1 MNPADCQPKLQKEY
15 SRETWQAL
23 LPQLLPGVEMF
34 SRAQDFPLTSEHERG
49 IATARR
55 QFGAATLADGKRIA
69 FYEIE
74 VAPNI
79 QLQSNRVGLRSL
91 IVKCIDEVSAHA
103 VLAFFI
109 QPGKSFYR
117 LTYAAKESRLGK
129 DLKITTVQTAPRRF
143 TYILGEGESCRTA
156 AERFGKLPSN
166 TKIADLTDAFSVDKL
181 NKEFFA
187 DFSMAFDMVVKDILA
202 RNKGWEQSAAERET
216 QTLLNRLLFLYFIQ
230 RKGWLDRRRKYLI
243 STFNRFHQD
252 DPEGTSFN
260 DKFLKPFFVKL
271 SAEDAFFPN
280 LELGDLPF
288 LNGGLFDDELG
299 SLTERGRMKV
309 GNQAFRHVFD
319 RLLEAYNF
327 TVREDTP
334 LDQEVAIDPEM
345 IGKIFESLVLQ
356 LEQSD
361 TDGKTSRH
369 DTGSYYTPRP
379 IVHYLCREGLRAWL
393 EQFPPSEIKSSDWPK
408 RLEKLFTLD
417 ASDGIDD
424 DERSQLNELLTPE
437 EANTLLKR
445 LDDFRACDPAVG
457 SGAFLVGLLH
467 ELVNLRRLCQ
477 TRSRG
482 KDPAADIEWIYET
495 KKLVIEK
502 VLYGVDIQRR
512 AVEIC
517 KLRLWISLM
526 VDYPL
531 EVDPDDCA
539 VSDFRRALKKIT
551 PLPNLDFKIRR
562 ADSLVEYIRGHAVN
576 FPQAATDS
584 RDFALSLNKL
594 GTAKHRFYE
603 ARRKKDKRD
612 AQFDIMDA
620 TAELAQYEFNAAKLK
635 YGLLPSDDDS
645 DRVAELA
652 RAEAEMGKLQMQI
665 SVARR
670 KGEREKDDYI
680 ERLNRIFNDEAK
692 PTFVWQIDFAE
703 IFHRNSQGGQPRTSL
718 LADEARK
725 ERPATIREGFDLIVG
740 NPPFGAT
747 LSEDDKERLK
757 TRFNHIAQR
766 IRNSFLY
773 FIGVGYEIVK
783 DSGVVCL
790 ILPNEFLFQIYM
802 TKIRGFLLDNAQ
814 YLFAV
819 NLGEEVFEAVVPTCL
834 VGFRKAKLH
843 AYPIP
848 TDDLRECKFDELSV
862 RLRTTL
868 FPVSSSDI
876 VRATPNNIFTFNL
889 KATGLVNKLSANFST
904 FGDYCEDVANGI
916 CTSCDDVYIVA
927 AEFAKQSKFEKQY
940 LKQCIRGGQINR
952 YFTPPKTDEFVLYIT
967 DEFDLQKGPKIYGY
981 LEQNKSLLIRKCV
994 EKKSGS
1000 RDWHLLF
1007 RARYEGLFK
1016 NPKIMIRQTG
1026 DKITAAPDTE
1036 VEYYCINSV
1045 NVAQLKVA
1053 ALPKLNFFVGL
1064 LNSAPLNFFYR
1075 EISQEGGRVLAEV
1088 KPQRIRALPIPNA
1101 TQEQSDLVSLL
1112 VTYVI
1117 HLTSEKP
1124 AKSADTFPERDEF
1137 MRTYYLQII
1146 DALVYELFFPDELHA
1161 AKKYFFKHLAEEKL
1175 PALDEIKSDK
1185 IAKLRSIFERLFD
1198 KEHVIRKNGFF
1209 LDTLESVRIIEGKA

>member
-1 MNPADCQPKLQKEY
+1 MKPADCQPQLQKKY
-15 SRETWQAL
+15 LRETWHAL

-34 SRAQDFPLTSEHERG
+34 SQAHDFPLTSEHERG

-74 VAPNI
+74 VSPDV
-79 QLQSNRVGLRSL
+79 QLLSNRVGLRSL

-103 VLAFFI
+103 VLAFFV

-117 LTYAAKESRLGK
+117 LTYAAKESRLGE
-129 DLKITTVQTAPRRF
+129 DLKIQTEQTSPRRF

-166 TKIADLTDAFSVDKL
+166 TKISDLTEAFSVDKL

-187 DFSMAFDMVVKDILA
+187 DFRNAFDLVAKDILA
-202 RNKGWEQSAAERET
+202 RNKGWEQSDAERET

-230 RKGWLDRRRKYLI
+230 RKGWLDRRRNYLI
-243 STFNRFHQD
+243 SAFNPFHRD
-252 DPEGTSFN
+252 DPNGTSFN
-260 DKFLKPFFVKL
+260 DKFLKSFFVKL
-271 SAEDAFFPN
+271 SAEDAYFPN
-280 LELGDLPF
+280 MELGDLPF
-288 LNGGLFDDELG
+288 LNGGLFDDEIG

-361 TDGKTSRH
+361 SGGKTSRH

-379 IVHYLCREGLRAWL
+379 IVHYLCREGLRAWM
-393 EQFPPSEIKSSDWPK
+393 EQFPPSNAKSGDWPT
-408 RLEKLFTLD
+408 RLEKLFVLD

-424 DERSQLNELLTPE
+424 TERDQLNELITPD
-437 EANTLLKR
+437 EASTLLER

-467 ELVNLRRLCQ
+467 ELVNLRRLCE
-477 TRSRG
+477 TRARG

-495 KKLVIEK
+495 KKRVIEK

-531 EVDPDDCA
+531 EVDPDNCA
-539 VSDFRRALKKIT
+539 LPEFRKALKKIT

-562 ADSLVEYIRGHAVN
+562 ADSLIEYIRGHAVN
-576 FPQAATDS
+576 FPEAASDS

-594 GTAKHRFYE
+594 ATAKHRFYE

-612 AQFDIMDA
+612 AQLDIIDA

-635 YGLLPSDDDS
+635 FGLLPSDTDA

-665 SVARR
+665 AVARK
-670 KGEREKDDYI
+670 KGERDKDEEI
-680 ERLNRIFNDEAK
+680 ERLNRVFNDEAK
-692 PTFVWQIDFAE
+692 PTFVWQLDFAE
-703 IFHRNSQGGQPRTSL
+703 IFHRNSQGNQARTSL

-725 ERPATIREGFDLIVG
+725 EKLTTIREGFDLIVG

-747 LSEDDKERLK
+747 LKEDDKERLK
-757 TRFNHIAQR
+757 TRFDHIAQR

-802 TKIRGFLLDNAQ
+802 TKIRAFLLDNAQ

-819 NLGEEVFEAVVPTCL
+819 NLGEEVFEAIVPTCL
-834 VGFRKAKLH
+834 IGFRKTTLP

-848 TDDLRECKFDELSV
+848 ADDLRECKFEELSA
-862 RLRTTL
+862 RLRTNL
-868 FPVSSSDI
+868 FPVSSSEI

-889 KATGLVNKLSANFST
+889 KATALVNKLSANFT
-904 FGDYCEDVANGI
+904 PFGEFCEDVANGI
-916 CTSCDDVYIVA
+916 CTSCDEVYIVTS
-927 AEFAKQSKFEKQY
+927 EFAKQEKFEKQY
-940 LKQCIRGGQINR
+940 LKPCIRGGQINR
-952 YFTPPKTDEFVLYIT
+952 FLTPPKTDELVLYIT
-967 DEFDLQKGPKIYGY
+967 DDFDPKKGEKIYEY
-981 LEQNKSLLIRKCV
+981 LTENKSLLIRKCV

-1000 RDWHLLF
+1000 RDWHILF
-1007 RARYEGLFK
+1007 RSRYEGLF
-1016 NPKIMIRQTG
+1016 NIPKIMIRQTG
-1026 DKITAAPDTE
+1026 DKITATPDTE
-1036 VEYYCINSV
+1036 VGYYCINSV
-1045 NVAQLKVA
+1045 NVAQLKKSA
-1053 ALPKLNFFVGL
+1053 IPRLNFFVGL
-1064 LNSAPLNFFYR
+1064 LNSTLLNFFYR

-1088 KPQRIRALPIPNA
+1088 KPQRIRALPIPSA

-1112 VTYVI
+1112 VSYVI
-1117 HLTSEKP
+1117 HLTSDKP
-1124 AKSADTFPERDEF
+1124 TKTSDTTPERDEL

-1146 DALVYELFFPDELHA
+1146 DALVYELFFPDELHN
-1161 AKKYFFKHLAEEKL
+1161 AKKYFFKHLAEENL
-1175 PALDEIKSDK
+1175 PSLDEIKGDK
-1185 IAKLRSIFERLFD
+1185 TAKLRSVFERFFD